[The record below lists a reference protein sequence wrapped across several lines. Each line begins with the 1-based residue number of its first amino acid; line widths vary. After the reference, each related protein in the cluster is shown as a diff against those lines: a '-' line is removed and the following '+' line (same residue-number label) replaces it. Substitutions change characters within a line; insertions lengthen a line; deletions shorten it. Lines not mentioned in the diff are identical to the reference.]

1 MVSGGSGITPF
12 ISVIREFLFRATR
25 APGKSPSILLV
36 CTFKKSLDLE
46 MLDLI
51 LPVSGTNFDIS
62 SLQLQIEAYVT
73 REKQPPTENSK
84 IPKTIWFKPD
94 ALDVP
99 VSAILGQ
106 NNWLWLAVIVSAS
119 CIIFLLLIGVLTRYY
134 IYPIDHNSNLTYSF
148 SSKSALN
155 MLFVCISIATTA
167 TMVFLWNKKQ
177 NANETRQIQNVN
189 TSSPM
194 NTPPSAWFCDAER
207 ELESLPRQSLVQA
220 TTIHY
225 GTRPDLKSK
234 SFLKPKVTLLAKDS
248 FCSNKFL
255 KNANTAGILSECK
268 SSSVGV
274 LVSGPRKMR
283 QEVAAICSPG
293 LANNLHFHSSSFSW

>member
-12 ISVIREFLFRATR
+12 ISVIRELLFRANK

-36 CTFKKSLDLE
+36 CTFKKSLDLA

-84 IPKTIWFKPD
+84 IPQTIWFKPD

-207 ELESLPRQSLVQA
+207 ELESLPHQSLVQA

-248 FCSNKFL
+248 LFERVFK
-255 KNANTAGILSECK
+255 KCK
-268 SSSVGV
+268 YCRNIVRVQKLERRGSCKRPEEDEAR
-274 LVSGPRKMR
+274 SGCNM
-283 QEVAAICSPG
+283 
-293 LANNLHFHSSSFSW
+293 FSWLGK